1 MITTFR
7 GENISRQVQDPL
19 SNTVTTRDKSLDDND
34 TFVNDDISDDDEDS
48 NNDRSRTEDNNSFDD
63 DDDDNNNNDNIEGGD
78 VNASVLI
85 DDEDVVFERN
95 DNNVRIMVTF
105 IYFM

>member
-7 GENISRQVQDPL
+7 GENRSRQVEDPL
-19 SNTVTTRDKSLDDND
+19 TSNTVTTRDND

-48 NNDRSRTEDNNSFDD
+48 NDISV
-63 DDDDNNNNDNIEGGD
+63 GGH

-85 DDEDVVFERN
+85 DDDDDDVVFERN
-95 DNNVRIMVTF
+95 DNNVRILVT
-105 IYFM
+105 IICFM